1 MSLNQHS
8 TNCHSLNRRVTCRVY
23 CESGS
28 NDNDIYLVENNS
40 KRQAYFLAVALD
52 TKSNDLI
59 QETSQADDFYGLSVF
74 RCQFHAKK
82 NFLLLPYFG
91 HDINSKRFC
100 SLTTTAFWGS
110 WTLIIETVCTEHR
123 RLLWTFS
130 VYILLFRVLAKKNE
144 TIFATLQ
151 RPEEKYAAT
160 VCKIVVQRM
169 VFFLST
175 QCRLQSAENAFV
187 VIEKRWEK
195 ETARHEKLCP
205 KSLILLTEFLH
216 ADRRLR
222 PLLLLYY
229 ISGRWSRTQVFCTRI
244 KKSREYVTAT

>member
-1 MSLNQHS
+1 M
-8 TNCHSLNRRVTCRVY
+8 
-23 CESGS
+23 
-28 NDNDIYLVENNS
+28 ENNS

-82 NFLLLPYFG
+82 TFSSSLILATTSIQNVSAHLLQQLR
-91 HDINSKRFC
+91 ILNSI
-100 SLTTTAFWGS
+100 
-110 WTLIIETVCTEHR
+110 IIETVCTEHR

-130 VYILLFRVLAKKNE
+130 VYILLFRVLVAKKNE

-151 RPEEKYAAT
+151 RPEEKYAST

-175 QCRLQSAENAFV
+175 QCRLKSAENAFV

-222 PLLLLYY
+222 PLLLLY